1 MQRHITCLLAAALS
15 TALVAGCVSTT
26 YETASVD
33 KGAQGPSIVRLDAN
47 GGLHAFGRKYSTAK
61 ELARELERHGAS
73 FRNRKGP
80 RRQSRPA
87 RFRKDPSSPA
97 KRRSDTGSRSCR
109 AETSARFSERG
120 TMHPFISDLC
130 LLEPV

>member
-80 RRQSRPA
+80 
-87 RFRKDPSSPA
+87 DPVVLRCDDDATIESASAVREALVRHGIPSVTIQGP
-97 KRRSDTGSRSCR
+97 RTV
-109 AETSARFSERG
+109 SARVNE
-120 TMHPFISDLC
+120 
-130 LLEPV
+130 